1 MKSLAEWGVVEWTI
15 IALSTLVADRVLQH
29 IAYYV
34 GYGAAVIH
42 QMVVS

>member
-15 IALSTLVADRVLQH
+15 IALATLVADRILQH

-34 GYGAAVIH
+34 GRGAAVFL
-42 QMVVS
+42 S